1 MQRPLKNP
9 RFAICVRVLPESDLE
24 LHKVYR
30 ILPDDGAL
38 REGYLRIVDASGEDY
53 LYPRNLFITFA
64 LPVAAQR
71 ALLESI
77 KSSSAD

>member
-1 MQRPLKNP
+1 MKTP
-9 RFAICVRVLPESDLE
+9 RFAICVRPLPESDLE

-30 ILPDDGAL
+30 VLPDEEAL
-38 REGYLRIVDASGEDY
+38 QEGYLRVVDASGEDY

-71 ALLESI
+71 ALLDSI
-77 KSSSAD
+77 KSSSAS